1 MAGLTGRLKRITL
14 SRISAFLETVEDPEA
29 VIPQLIRE
37 MLRGIEEA
45 AGAESK
51 ANAALK
57 ANQRRLDESIGRS
70 MRLEKGAEL
79 ALRQGDEALA
89 REALAEQIKSECI
102 IEDQRLALSQS
113 EDALQKAR
121 ESRLHLQGQLQELKR
136 RKAEIIARARSAK
149 ALNENIRTVA
159 DIRKAGSAI
168 LNEVSRMQQS
178 DKEGVSIAS
187 AGIDSASKLD
197 RSLEGRLRALEREA
211 EIERRLASIRSRKQS
226 KSNRDA

>member
-1 MAGLTGRLKRITL
+1 MAGLTSRLRRITIP
-14 SRISAFLETVEDPEA
+14 RISAFLETVDDPEA
-29 VIPQLIRE
+29 MIPQLIRE

-45 AGAESK
+45 VSAESK
-51 ANAALK
+51 AKAALK
-57 ANQRRLDESIGRS
+57 ANQRRLDESMGRS
-70 MRLEKGAEL
+70 IRLEKGAEL

-89 REALAEQIKSECI
+89 REALAEQIKSERL

-113 EDALQKAR
+113 EDALRMAR

-149 ALNENIRTVA
+149 ALKESYRTVA
-159 DIRKAGSAI
+159 DIRKTGSAI

-178 DKEGVSIAS
+178 DKESVSITS
-187 AGIDSASKLD
+187 AGFDSASKLD

-211 EIERRLASIRSRKQS
+211 EIERRLASIRSRKLS
-226 KSNRDA
+226 